1 MPTWGITF
9 VDDHG
14 VKTVEYVDCA
24 QKPDLEKAA
33 QLIRAKLLPVPA
45 ALDLNDREGRTS
57 DPTLKSLKD
66 QHSIQIL
73 GIHAIS

>member
-1 MPTWGITF
+1 MQKWEITF

-14 VKTVEYVDCA
+14 VQSVERFDCE
-24 QKPDLEKAA
+24 QQPDMEKAA

-45 ALDLNDREGRTS
+45 ELDLNDLEGRTD

-66 QHSIQIL
+66 QNSIQIL
-73 GIHAIS
+73 SISPIP

>member
-1 MPTWGITF
+1 MPKWGITF
-9 VDDHG
+9 VDEHG
-14 VKTVEYVDCA
+14 VQTVEYVDCE

-45 ALDLNDREGRTS
+45 ELDLNDLEGRTN

-66 QHSIQIL
+66 QNSIQIL